1 MAGLARVLPGLPI
14 EPAPPVDPAESL
26 QPMVDPV
33 SGFIVPDPRSP
44 PVQRVIE
51 DQITGYRYGRYR
63 DNLAA
68 LRVARVQAYDE
79 LIDAL
84 QRETGTRL
92 ANPMDERFL
101 DPTATPGYLA
111 DRYQLPDDPVTQ
123 FEARVLD
130 LVRGRPEL
138 ERYIAMANREAIRQ
152 RADALRTEVTN
163 DFHNYLG
170 TGSALDQFMR
180 GLALTPGLITG
191 ALSTGSPEQVA
202 QLAAGGAGRGMNI
215 AERFVAG
222 AASNVVAQAA
232 IEPALIEDAERMGEQ
247 HDAPMIA
254 LDFTIAALF
263 GGTIEAA
270 IGHRPSTLRDTTAEV
285 RSNPDAVARFTEP
298 GSGSAMERA
307 AAGRAESLIFGAHQ
321 RDRITAL
328 ELPQETTMENLV
340 DEINANDRF
349 VRGEEATPTPAEAL
363 PRPDPR
369 ELEAAVRQADDSPA
383 PPAGTREMVTVNGNT
398 RPRTFEQFR
407 PSTLGFDPATFQYK
421 RSEGAQGS
429 TGRLDGVDAWDSQSA
444 GKVVVWE
451 RADGRLF
458 VADGHQRTALA
469 QRFEARG
476 DPVTLDG
483 YRYREA
489 DGWTAREVRN
499 IAAQK
504 NLRETPG
511 DVLDTASLMRDAP
524 ELIDGSIPQRGAEF
538 RQAKALAR
546 LSDGAYAAVRAGQID
561 TRLGAIIGDVA
572 GDRPEVHE
580 SLVQL
585 FQRNPPA
592 TLRDAAFIAREATM
606 SAVHRAE
613 TAQLSMFGDELVISG
628 MQERAAIIRNA
639 TAMLREDKRV
649 FRVAERHSDALEAA
663 GNVLAAEANA
673 RRVQLADALVAEIDV
688 LATRPGPVST
698 LLREIATRAAEHKTS
713 VKDAAR
719 EFVTG
724 MEALL
729 EERGLLALRQ
739 GSDAPAVTPP
749 PPKIPEMMPRLTEEA
764 RGATLRD
771 AHDLD
776 EEAFDQALAEVA
788 LERAMRGE
796 VGDVIPEDAIGNTPE
811 ADLARIEDAAEALGI
826 DADFTEMQ
834 VAAAIYARPDAA
846 MEAEARARLMPQEQ
860 FDEPIDLEALRTEL
874 EELTI
879 AELRDRANEEG
890 LVLRGRLGKGDIV
903 NRFIAA
909 ANDFNKALA
918 DAGGEPIRR
927 PMNADDVE
935 DATFADVVEHDADIE
950 PPFQLR
956 DFDSADELRAGM
968 DAATLPELEAVARA
982 EGVGG
987 IARTRADYVKLFTPT
1002 MAERAAVR
1010 RALKADGFDV
1020 GRPLYHGAAAA
1031 IETFEARP
1039 LFLTPERS
1047 IAEIYASP
1055 AFRSIAPGAGVV
1067 PVYVRR
1073 GRALV
1078 VRERLPAGAQTAII
1092 ERARRDGYDT
1102 IDLLAVNDDIDA
1114 DGNTAYQRQII
1125 VLDPANVRRLE
1136 AADSAGT
1143 VAERF
1148 RASQAELREQA
1159 EALERVVD
1167 DLKDCK

>member
-1 MAGLARVLPGLPI
+1 MAGLARALPGLPV
-14 EPAPPVDPAESL
+14 EEAPPVDPTESL
-26 QPMVDPV
+26 PPLIDPV
-33 SGFIVPDPRSP
+33 SGFTIPDPRSA
-44 PVQRVIE
+44 PVQGVIR

-68 LRVARVQAYDE
+68 LRIARVGAYDE
-79 LIDAL
+79 VIDAL

-92 ANPMDERFL
+92 PNPMDERFYSAG
-101 DPTATPGYLA
+101 DTPGYLA
-111 DRYQLPDDPVTQ
+111 DRYMLQSDPVTQ
-123 FEARVLD
+123 FESRVLE

-138 ERYIAMANREAIRQ
+138 ERYIAMAQRDAIQ
-152 RADALRTEVTN
+152 ARAEALRHEVTR
-163 DFHNYLG
+163 DFQNYLG
-170 TGSALDQFMR
+170 DGNAVDRFLR
-180 GLALTPGLITG
+180 GLALTPGLLSG

-202 QLAAGGAGRGMNI
+202 QLAAGGAGRGMTLL
-215 AERFVAG
+215 ERFGAG
-222 AASNVVAQAA
+222 AAANVVAQGVV
-232 IEPALIEDAERMGEQ
+232 EPALIEDARRMGEQ

-263 GGTIEAA
+263 GGTLEAGL
-270 IGHRPSTLRDTTAEV
+270 GHRAPTLHDTADQV
-285 RSNPDAVARFTEP
+285 HRAPDSVAVFDEP

-321 RDRITAL
+321 RDRVTAL
-328 ELPQETTMENLV
+328 ELPQDAAIENLV

-349 VRGEEATPTPAEAL
+349 VRGDDDAPMAAEAL

-369 ELEAAVRQADDSPA
+369 EMEAAARQADEAPA
-383 PPAGTREMVTVNGNT
+383 PAAGTREMVTINGVT
-398 RPRTFEQFR
+398 RPRTFERFR
-407 PSTLGFDPATFQYK
+407 PSALGFDPATFQYK
-421 RSEGAQGS
+421 RSTGAQGS
-429 TGRLDGVDAWDSQSA
+429 TGRLEGVETWDSQSA

-451 RADGRLF
+451 REDGRLF

-469 QRFEARG
+469 QRFEAAG
-476 DPVTLDG
+476 QDVALDG
-483 YRYREA
+483 YRYRQA

-499 IAAQK
+499 LAAQK

-511 DVLDTASLMRDAP
+511 DVLDTSALMRDAP
-524 ELIDGSIPQRGAEF
+524 ELIDASIPQRGHEF
-538 RQAKALAR
+538 RQAKGLAR
-546 LSDGAYAAVRAGQID
+546 LSDGAYAAVRAGQIEP
-561 TRLGAIIGDVA
+561 RLGAIIGDVA

-606 SAVHRAE
+606 ASVHRSE
-613 TAQLSMFGDELVISG
+613 TAQLAMFGDDLVISG
-628 MQERAAIIRNA
+628 MQERAAIIR
-639 TAMLREDKRV
+639 TAAQMLREDKRV
-649 FRVAERHSDALEAA
+649 FSVAERHSDALEAA
-663 GNVLAAEANA
+663 GNVLATEANA
-673 RRVQLADALVAEIDV
+673 RRVQLADALVNEIDV
-688 LATRPGPVST
+688 LATRPGPVSD
-698 LLREIATRAAEHKTS
+698 LLREIATRAAENKTS
-713 VKDAAR
+713 AKVAAR
-719 EFVTG
+719 EFVDG

-739 GSDAPAVTPP
+739 GSDAPPVTPP